1 MQLQSNNKSRSVRSK
16 EDKSPKQNKSHWF
29 TWIFPIGGLLALIW
43 FLIRVIPK
51 PSRALYPCQRAAFP
65 LASGFVIWLAGAV
78 ASITAFRRAKRCF
91 AQSRYI
97 LCVILISASV
107 GSVWLAQSITI
118 EKTLRADKP
127 TSNAPIG
134 IAKGIHPGRVVWT
147 HDPDATDWDGPGH
160 GYWWENS
167 HTNQAV
173 VNQMMSRAI
182 RALSGEQTS
191 DAAWDTLFKHFN
203 KTHGKGD
210 TGYKAG
216 EKIVIKVNYVGCIK
230 IWSGQPVTSIEDY
243 NLRRMDYMN
252 TSPHMI
258 IALLGQLVNEAEVNE
273 ADITV
278 GDTLCYFPNEFF
290 NMCHKKFPNVRYL
303 DYVGKFG
310 RTKAKLSSVPFYWST
325 DNADGKETDYAPAS
339 YVEADYL
346 INLAN
351 LKSHNDMAGI
361 TLCAKNHYGSLVRKP
376 ARTREYYDM
385 HKELPYNKPGM
396 GHYRPLVDLMGHK
409 HIGGKTL
416 LYLIDGLYA
425 GQHAKERAPS
435 KWNSSPFNGDWSSS
449 LLASQD
455 PVAIDSVGF
464 DFLWTEWDDGSH
476 KSGTTDY
483 LVEAAMADNPPSGT
497 FYDPDHRGNFSR
509 LKSLG
514 VYEHW
519 NNPVDKQY
527 SRNLGTGK
535 GIELIKLGRAL
546 SLAVATGYSP
556 N

>member
-1 MQLQSNNKSRSVRSK
+1 MQLQSNNKSRSIKSK
-16 EDKSPKQNKSHWF
+16 EDKFPRQNKSHWF
-29 TWIFPIGGLLALIW
+29 TWIFPIGGLLALLW

-51 PSRALYPCQRAAFP
+51 PSRAIYPCQRAAFP
-65 LASGFVIWLAGAV
+65 LASGFVIWLTGAI
-78 ASITAFRRAKRCF
+78 ASITAFRKAKRCV

-97 LCVILISASV
+97 LCVILITASV
-107 GSVWLAQSITI
+107 GSIWLAQNITT
-118 EKTLRADKP
+118 ETTLQAEEP
-127 TSNAPIG
+127 TSNIPIG
-134 IAKGIHPGRVVWT
+134 VAKGIHPGRVVWA

-160 GYWWENS
+160 GYWWEDS

-182 RALSGEQTS
+182 RALSGERTS
-191 DAAWDTLFKHFN
+191 YAAWNAIFKHFN
-203 KTHGKGD
+203 QTHGRGD
-210 TGYKAG
+210 AGYKSG

-230 IWSGQPVTSIEDY
+230 IWSGQPVTNIEDY

-258 IALLGQLVNEAEVNE
+258 IALLGQLVNEAGVNE

-278 GDTLCYFPNEFF
+278 GDTLCYFPNEFY
-290 NMCHKKFPNVRYL
+290 NMCHEKFPNVKYL

-310 RTKAKLSSVPFYWST
+310 RTKAKLSSIPFYWST
-325 DNADGKETDYAPAS
+325 PNANGKETDYAPVS
-339 YVEADYL
+339 YVEADYI

-376 ARTREYYDM
+376 ARTQEYYDM
-385 HKELPYNKPGM
+385 HKELPFNKPGM

-409 HIGGKTL
+409 HLGGKTL

-435 KWNSSPFNGDWSSS
+435 KWNSSPFNGDWTSS
-449 LLASQD
+449 LFASQD

-497 FYDPDHRGNFSR
+497 FYDPDHKGNVSR
-509 LKSLG
+509 LTSLG

-535 GIELIKLGRAL
+535 GIELIKLSRAL
-546 SLAVATGYSP
+546 SLAAATEYFP